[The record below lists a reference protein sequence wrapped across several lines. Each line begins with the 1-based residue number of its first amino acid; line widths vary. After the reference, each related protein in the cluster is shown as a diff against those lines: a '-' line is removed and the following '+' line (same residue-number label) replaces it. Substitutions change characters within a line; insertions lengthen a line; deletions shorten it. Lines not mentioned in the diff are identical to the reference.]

1 MKHKIFIPLIF
12 LGLLMIWQ
20 PLVAQE
26 QDLQAT
32 VQKMQDKLEQQQK
45 ELDEQRKEL
54 AEQRILI
61 QQLLGSQPA
70 PKTGLHTPAV
80 AKSTVDPA
88 VAAQQPGTDTP
99 PAKADQSGQQQAVQ
113 ALAQQQQA
121 APETS
126 QEKYEALQKKI
137 LDDPSNTI
145 YDPDFPGAWY
155 LPGTTAAMKVGG
167 YVDLSIVNSF
177 DPMLQPDRFIVGSI
191 PPKGEPVEGGEK
203 GTNVTAS
210 RSRVNLEYR
219 EQTKHGELRA
229 FVEGDFQG
237 DGDSFRLRHAYG
249 QFQSVLAGRTWS
261 TLMNMNADPEV
272 LDNQGISGQIHLTHA
287 EVRWSP
293 RIGKKLQLEMA
304 LEDPQT
310 DVLNGQNVR
319 GRADLVASL
328 NGIPRGLFGQRNYR
342 VGVILRDL
350 KANQSSGL
358 PDESTTGWG
367 ITASGRQ
374 PFQRSGGKDFLL
386 WQLTYGEGIGRY
398 INDLNTVGGGD
409 AVFDPQGQ
417 LRALP
422 VFAGYVSYLHEWPM
436 TRGFVKSWPGILRS
450 SLNLSWVDIN
460 NYNFQESSDYKSTR
474 EASVN
479 LIYSP
484 TANITMG
491 LEFLWGKR
499 TNKDESNGTAK
510 QLQMG
515 IRYDF

>member
-1 MKHKIFIPLIF
+1 MKHKILVPLIL
-12 LGLLMIWQ
+12 LGLLITWQ
-20 PLVAQE
+20 PLVAHDP
-26 QDLQAT
+26 DLQAT
-32 VQKMQDKLEQQQK
+32 LQKMQAQLEQQQ
-45 ELDEQRKEL
+45 KEL

-61 QQLLGSQPA
+61 QQLQESQQTAGTEP
-70 PKTGLHTPAV
+70 HTAAV
-80 AKSTVDPA
+80 AKPTDDPA

-99 PAKADQSGQQQAVQ
+99 LPAADQSGQQQAVE
-113 ALAQQQQA
+113 ALAQQQQV

-137 LDDPSNTI
+137 LNDPSNTI

-167 YVDLSIVNSF
+167 YVDLSVVNSF

-191 PPKGEPVEGGEK
+191 PPKGEPVAGAEK

-219 EQTKHGELRA
+219 EQTKQGEIRA

-237 DGDSFRLRHAYG
+237 DGDTFRLRHAYG
-249 QFQSVLAGRTWS
+249 QFHSVLAGRTWS

-272 LDNQGISGQIHLTHA
+272 LDNEGISGQIHVTHA

-293 RIGKKLQLEMA
+293 QFGEKLKLEIA

-310 DVLNGQNVR
+310 DVINGQGVR
-319 GRADLVASL
+319 GRSDLVASL
-328 NGIPRGLFGQRNYR
+328 QHMPHGLFGHRNFKA
-342 VGVILRDL
+342 GVILRDL
-350 KANQSSGL
+350 KANQNNGS
-358 PDESTTGWG
+358 PNENTTGWG
-367 ITASGRQ
+367 ITASGRH
-374 PFQRSGGKDFLL
+374 PFKRSDGKDFLL
-386 WQLTYGEGIGRY
+386 WQLTYGEGIGHY

-436 TRGFVKSWPGILRS
+436 TWGFVKSWPGILRS

-460 NYNFQESSDYKSTR
+460 NYQFQEDSDYKSTR
-474 EASVN
+474 EAALN

-484 TANITMG
+484 TANINMG
-491 LEFLWGKR
+491 VEFLWGER
-499 TNKDESNGTAK
+499 TNRDESKGTAK

>member
-1 MKHKIFIPLIF
+1 MKHKLFTPLTL
-12 LGLLMIWQ
+12 LGLLITWQ
-20 PLVAQE
+20 PLVAHE

-32 VQKMQDKLEQQQK
+32 VQKMQVQLEQQQ
-45 ELDEQRKEL
+45 KEL

-70 PKTGLHTPAV
+70 ATTGPHTPAV
-80 AKSTVDPA
+80 AKPTDDSSV
-88 VAAQQPGTDTP
+88 VAQQPGTDTP

-113 ALAQQQQA
+113 ALAQQQQT

-126 QEKYEALQKKI
+126 EEKYAALQKKI
-137 LDDPSNTI
+137 LDDPSNTT

-167 YVDLSIVNSF
+167 YVDLSVVNSF

-191 PPKGEPVEGGEK
+191 PPKGEPVEGAEK

-210 RSRVNLEYR
+210 RSRVNVEYR
-219 EQTKHGELRA
+219 EQTKQGEIRA

-237 DGDSFRLRHAYG
+237 DGDSFELRHAYG
-249 QFQSVLAGRTWS
+249 QFKSVLAGRTWS
-261 TLMNMNADPEV
+261 TLMNMNADPEI
-272 LDNQGISGQIHLTHA
+272 LDNEGISGQIHVTHA

-293 RIGKKLQLEMA
+293 RFGQKHKLEIA

-310 DVLNGQNVR
+310 DVINGQGIQ
-319 GRADLVASL
+319 GRPDLVASL
-328 NGIPRGLFGQRNYR
+328 NRMPRGLSGHWNYK
-342 VGVILRDL
+342 VGFILRDL

-367 ITASGRQ
+367 ITASGRH
-374 PFQRSGGKDFLL
+374 PFKRSDGKDFLL
-386 WQLTYGEGIGRY
+386 WQLTYGEGIGHY
-398 INDLNTVGGGD
+398 INDLNNVGGGD
-409 AVFDPQGQ
+409 AVFDPEGQ

-422 VFAGYVSYLHEWPM
+422 VFAGYASYRHEWPM

-450 SLNLSWVDIN
+450 SFSLSWVDIN
-460 NYNFQESSDYKSTR
+460 NYEFQESSDYKSTR

-484 TANITMG
+484 TANISMG
-491 LEFLWGKR
+491 VEFLWGKR
-499 TNKDESNGTAK
+499 TNKDESKGTAK
-510 QLQMG
+510 QLQMN

>member
-1 MKHKIFIPLIF
+1 MKNTIATSLILF
-12 LGLLMIWQ
+12 GLLVIWQ
-20 PLVAQE
+20 PLAAQE
-26 QDLQAT
+26 QDVQA
-32 VQKMQDKLEQQQK
+32 QLKELRDLLAQQQ
-45 ELDEQRKEL
+45 EEL
-54 AEQRILI
+54 AAQRILI
-61 QQLLGSQPA
+61 EQLQGAQQTAGTEP
-70 PKTGLHTPAV
+70 HTTAA
-80 AKSTVDPA
+80 AKPTVDA
-88 VAAQQPGTDTP
+88 TVAAQQPGTDPP
-99 PAKADQSGQQQAVQ
+99 PAKADQSGQQQAVE
-113 ALAQQQQA
+113 ALAQQQA

-177 DPMLQPDRFIVGSI
+177 DLMLQPDRFIVGSI
-191 PPKGEPVEGGEK
+191 PPKGEPVAGAEK

-219 EQTKHGELRA
+219 EQTKQGEIRA

-237 DGDSFRLRHAYG
+237 DGDAFRLRHAYG
-249 QFQSVLAGRTWS
+249 QFHSVLAGRTWS

-293 RIGKKLQLEMA
+293 WFGQKLQMEIA

-310 DVLNGQNVR
+310 DVINGQSVR

-328 NGIPRGLFGQRNYR
+328 NRMPHGLFGHRNYR
-342 VGVILRDL
+342 VGFILRDL
-350 KANQSSGL
+350 KASQSDGS
-358 PDESTTGWG
+358 PDENTTGWG

-374 PFQRSGGKDFLL
+374 PIKRSDGKDFLL

-409 AVFDPQGQ
+409 AVFDPHGQ

-436 TRGFVKSWPGILRS
+436 TWGFVKSWPGILRS

-460 NYNFQESSDYKSTR
+460 NYKFQEGSDYKSTR
-474 EASVN
+474 EASIN

-484 TANITMG
+484 TANISTG
-491 LEFLWGKR
+491 IEFLWGER
-499 TNKDESNGTAK
+499 TNRDESKGTAK
-510 QLQMG
+510 QLQVG

>member
-1 MKHKIFIPLIF
+1 MPAYSVATSLILF
-12 LGLLMIWQ
+12 GLLVIWQ
-20 PLVAQE
+20 PLAAQE
-26 QDLQAT
+26 QDVQA
-32 VQKMQDKLEQQQK
+32 QLKELRDLLAQQQ
-45 ELDEQRKEL
+45 EEL
-54 AEQRILI
+54 AAQRILI
-61 QQLLGSQPA
+61 EQLQGSQPA
-70 PKTGLHTPAV
+70 AKTGPHTAAV
-80 AKSTVDPA
+80 AKPTVDSA

-99 PAKADQSGQQQAVQ
+99 PAKADQSGQQQAVE
-113 ALAQQQQA
+113 ALAQQQQT

-126 QEKYEALQKKI
+126 QEKYAALQKKI
-137 LDDPSNTI
+137 LNDPSNTI

-191 PPKGEPVEGGEK
+191 PPKGEPVAGAEK

-219 EQTKHGELRA
+219 EQTKQGEIRA

-237 DGDSFRLRHAYG
+237 DGDTFRLRHAYG
-249 QFQSVLAGRTWS
+249 QYKSVLAGKTWS
-261 TLMNMNADPEV
+261 TLMNFNADPEI
-272 LDNQGISGQIHLTHA
+272 LDNEGISGQIRIRHS

-293 RIGKKLQLEMA
+293 QFGQKHKLELA

-310 DVLNGQNVR
+310 DVINGQGVR

-328 NGIPRGLFGQRNYR
+328 NRMPHGLFGHRNYN

-350 KANQSSGL
+350 KASQNNGS
-358 PDESTTGWG
+358 PNESTTGWG

-374 PFQRSGGKDFLL
+374 PIKWPGGKDFLL
-386 WQLTYGEGIGRY
+386 WQLTYGEGIGHY
-398 INDLNTVGGGD
+398 IKDLNTVGGGD

-436 TRGFVKSWPGILRS
+436 TWGFVKSWPGILRS
-450 SLNLSWVDIN
+450 SLNLSFVDIN
-460 NYNFQESSDYKSTR
+460 NYQFQEGSDYKSTR

-484 TANITMG
+484 TANINMG
-491 LEFLWGKR
+491 VEFLWGER
-499 TNKDESNGTAK
+499 TNRDESKGTAT